1 MIDKENRAI
10 AHRILDLLLDIN
22 GNTVEAILVGG
33 VIGASINAR
42 EKECY
47 IGDCS
52 GVNVTKYAAETLG
65 QKLKEMEKDL
75 EKIKEEM
82 KCEKH

>member
-1 MIDKENRAI
+1 MIDKDDRAI

-22 GNTVEAILVGG
+22 GTNIEAILVGE

-52 GVNVTKYAAETLG
+52 GINVTKYAAETLG
-65 QKLKEMEKDL
+65 QKLAEMEKDL
-75 EKIKEEM
+75 RKIKEEA
-82 KCEKH
+82 K